1 MHYDFIEIGTADFDT
16 LVEQDWP
23 EDVRGICVE
32 PRADLLANLID
43 RVNVI
48 KVNAAISSE
57 DGFAPLCYVEIEEF
71 LKDAGV
77 IVHYF
82 RGISMLYNWHP
93 GVLTWVE
100 EGHIPESAV
109 KEQMVTVGTWPTF
122 ASTYDITAIGY
133 LKIDT
138 AGHDIVI
145 LRQYF
150 EYCAK
155 NPACLADVIEFE
167 MQTHVWGD
175 LIYEAVD
182 RLESLGYTMNCLSD
196 AQRAIFDKKEQ
207 PMLVF
212 GETDLVVDN
221 SIKAV

>member
-1 MHYDFIEIGTADFDT
+1 MHYAFIEIGTADFDT

-48 KVNAAISSE
+48 KVNAAISAD
-57 DGFAPLCYVEIEEF
+57 DGFAPLYYVEIEDIPEKII
-71 LKDAGV
+71 KDMGTLACRLHGL
-77 IVHYF
+77 
-82 RGISMLYNWHP
+82 SSLYHLHP
-93 GVLTWVE
+93 GILTWVE
-100 EGHIPESAV
+100 AGAIEESAV

-150 EYCAK
+150 EYCEK
-155 NPACLADVIEFE
+155 NPRCLADVIEFE

-175 LIYEAVD
+175 MIYEAVD
-182 RLESLGYTMNCLSD
+182 KLEALGYTMNCLSD
-196 AQRAIFDKKEQ
+196 AQRVIFDKKEQ

-212 GETDLVVDN
+212 GETDLVSN
-221 SIKAV
+221 N